1 MMPNINCDVFR
12 IIGIMVKPRNIK
24 NPFLVLLQDD
34 PTLAWTIGI
43 STQNVINRE
52 MKCNEVSS
60 AQIKYILAQ
69 FLQIESCTNCNSIF
83 PIYVLVLEFS
93 PKKGVFFFKSNFFW
107 TNVNHI
113 FFWNWYFK
121 CSNLAKTEF
130 LPIKIV
136 ANPLFQ
142 SWDTLKCA
150 IFK

>member
-1 MMPNINCDVFR
+1 MPNINCDVFS
-12 IIGIMVKPRNIK
+12 IIGILVKPRNIK

-93 PKKGVFFFKSNFFW
+93 PKKGVFFFLK
-107 TNVNHI
+107 VI
-113 FFWNWYFK
+113 FFGQMSTTFFSGTDISNVQIWLKLNFCPLKLLQIHYFRVGI
-121 CSNLAKTEF
+121 L
-130 LPIKIV
+130 
-136 ANPLFQ
+136 
-142 SWDTLKCA
+142 
-150 IFK
+150 